1 MFWRETG
8 NGKILHI
15 AFFWLHKV
23 VFKCSKLLVMAN
35 EDLGFGENLYRSLLD
50 ALRNVEQDL
59 GSIVQRTSDG
69 QLSSIALHLD
79 LIEQL
84 GATLR
89 SLTCLNLT
97 NDDSKDLTSLADIF
111 QEVYQL
117 LFSLYVCKA
126 NEATAVSLIPR
137 LYNNSPTPGRP
148 KYDIPK
154 TVLEELRGL
163 NFSWSK
169 VSSMFGVS
177 RWTIYR
183 RVQEYELQNLQ
194 HFTNIADEDVDKVVK
209 DYLSRHGYTTGE
221 PYVSGYLKSKGI
233 IIQRR
238 RVRASINRV
247 DPVNT
252 AVRWGVLIS
261 RRTYYVP
268 WPNSLWH
275 IDGHHSLIRWKFVIH
290 GCIDGK
296 SRKIMFL
303 RCNTNNLASTVLHLF
318 LSSIN
323 EIGGYWPSRIRV
335 DYGVENV
342 LICDTMVER
351 RGEGRGSFIA
361 GPSTHNQRIER
372 LWRDVFRCVAAAFY
386 YAFYAM
392 EQTGLLDVNNPVHMF
407 ALHLVF
413 TPRINFALKEFM
425 EAFNAHHLSSEHSW
439 SPNQIWI
446 NGMIDPNN
454 PLANNGLD
462 DDPDSLEL
470 YGEDLQGPCSMFDE
484 GTNNVVVSP
493 DAIPHDQEVAADIYQ
508 IIDPNR
514 NSPDMG
520 IDIFI
525 EVLDLVGQRMREY
538 CSMATE

>member
-1 MFWRETG
+1 
-8 NGKILHI
+8 
-15 AFFWLHKV
+15 
-23 VFKCSKLLVMAN
+23 MAN
-35 EDLGFGENLYRSLLD
+35 EDLGFGDNLYISLLD

-59 GSIVQRTSDG
+59 GSIVQRTTDG

-137 LYNNSPTPGRP
+137 RCNNSPTPGRP

-303 RCNTNNLASTVLHLF
+303 HCNTNNLASTVLHLF

-342 LICDTMVER
+342 LICDAMVER

-425 EAFNAHHLSSEHSW
+425 EAFNAHRLSSEHSW

-454 PLANNGLD
+454 PLANDGLD
-462 DDPDSLEL
+462 DDPEGLEL

-525 EVLDLVGQRMREY
+525 EVLDLVGLRMRQY